1 MIFDEDAEI
10 DFQNV
15 ELLVRIE
22 YLENVCSSI
31 SSMFTA
37 ISNASS
43 TQFEVEI
50 MIGMFIS
57 ELSEVSR
64 LDEWRVVSFEKFKS
78 VKKLSF

>member
-1 MIFDEDAEI
+1 MILDEDAEI

-15 ELLVRIE
+15 ELLVSIE

-31 SSMFTA
+31 SSVFTE
-37 ISNASS
+37 ISNAPS
-43 TQFEVEI
+43 TQFEAEI

-78 VKKLSF
+78 VKKISF

>member
-1 MIFDEDAEI
+1 MILDEDAEI

-15 ELLVRIE
+15 ELLVSIE
-22 YLENVCSSI
+22 FLENVCSSI
-31 SSMFTA
+31 SSVFTE

-64 LDEWRVVSFEKFKS
+64 LDKWRVVSLEKFKS
-78 VKKLSF
+78 VKKISF